1 MSEKLRDRVIDIK
14 EKKLLIARIKDSLQ
28 EKDLSEPPNCN
39 GYGRI
44 RHFKRKSYDG
54 WAPDPLPIDPACK
67 ALALSKTDIILAQ
80 VFQIAGC
87 NWRCWY
93 CFVPEELISA
103 NEKNALWMSPS
114 ELINLYLREPKKFP
128 VIDLSG
134 GAPNL
139 TPEWTLWMMQ
149 ELTARHLQNDVYL
162 WSDDNLSNDFFF
174 KYLTSAEI
182 EFIAAYRN
190 YGHVGCFKGFSPE
203 SFTFNTQAN
212 KELFNE
218 QFKHI
223 GRLIRSGLDVYAYVT
238 FTTPNNDNIH
248 SDIKKFV
255 DELQKLDENLP
266 LRTIPLK
273 IIKFEP
279 VQKRIGNSHND
290 AIKYQWLALEAWQRE
305 LENRFPLDILTQNIA
320 DIKLGGHR

>member
-1 MSEKLRDRVIDIK
+1 MSEKLRNRIINTK

-28 EKDLSEPPNCN
+28 EKDLSNPPNCN

-44 RHFKRKSYDG
+44 RHFKRKSSDG
-54 WAPDPLPIDPACK
+54 WATDPLPIDPACK
-67 ALALSKTDIILAQ
+67 ALALSKADIILAQ

-93 CFVPEELISA
+93 CFVPDELISA
-103 NEKNALWMSPS
+103 DKNHALWMSPS
-114 ELINLYLREPKKFP
+114 DMIELYLIESKRVP

-190 YGHVGCFKGFSPE
+190 YGHVGCFKGFNPE
-203 SFTFNTQAN
+203 SFTFNTCAN
-212 KELFNE
+212 RELFSE
-218 QFKHI
+218 QFKHM
-223 GRLIRSGLDVYAYVT
+223 GRLIKSGLDVYAYVT

-255 DELQKLDENLP
+255 DELQELDENLP

-279 VQKRIGNSHND
+279 VQKRIGDAYND
-290 AIKYQWLALEAWQRE
+290 AIKYQWLALEAWQLE
-305 LENRFPLDILTQNIA
+305 LENRFPLDTRTQNIA
-320 DIKLGGHR
+320 DIKLGDHR